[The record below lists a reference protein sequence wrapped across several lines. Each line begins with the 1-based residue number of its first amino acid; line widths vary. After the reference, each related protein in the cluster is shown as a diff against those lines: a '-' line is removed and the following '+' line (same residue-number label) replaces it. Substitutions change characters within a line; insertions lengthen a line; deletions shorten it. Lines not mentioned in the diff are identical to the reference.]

1 MGNVLMG
8 DLDGKTERIAFDTH
22 DIEQII
28 TRYKASIVSG
38 NDAQMDAVNTRCKE
52 LEQILNR
59 HSKGE
64 GDPTVGPIPEEAMEA
79 LENQIDILKEV
90 EQ

>member
-28 TRYKASIVSG
+28 TKYKAGIVSG
-38 NDAQMDAVNTRCKE
+38 NDEKDYIEFEGKIFPVQGMQDKE
-52 LEQILNR
+52 
-59 HSKGE
+59 
-64 GDPTVGPIPEEAMEA
+64 
-79 LENQIDILKEV
+79 
-90 EQ
+90 